1 MTATPSKCHPSPR
14 FVLGIALLASFLL
27 LPPLAISPA
36 GNAQQA
42 EPAAPA
48 NDAPSYTADL
58 PGSALWQD
66 TGLDLQRGDT
76 VRIIANGELNY
87 AGAKQ
92 PAGPDGLAR
101 SLKDMIRFLPIGAA
115 GRGALIARIGAGE
128 PGNPF
133 FVGTSSRFIAQ
144 ATGRLFLGINQM
156 PGDRGDGSYHVTVR
170 ILSRAPA
177 SAPGS
182 PATGH
187 TDPPFSAVFC
197 TVLEREHPDSGQWGP
212 CADYMENPVD
222 ERVALRAIP
231 SSYHVAIVAGVLSV
245 CGGDSSAFLEGRQ
258 HMRSAHGISVDVIA
272 ATSGSS
278 AANGKIIAQFIR
290 DGFRK
295 DGRKF
300 ILLGY
305 SKGAPDI
312 LEAVAGDPEAG
323 RSVAA
328 LITVAG
334 AIGGSPIADFMPVQA
349 QQWIQAITHGQCKG
363 DLYSALHSLRRDVR
377 QKFLAEHP
385 DPGFPVYS
393 ISAVSSKA
401 DTSKVLLEGWMFL
414 SIFGQPEDSQLL
426 ESDTRYPGGHV
437 LGAVY
442 ADHIAVA
449 DSYDNSTDAEL
460 KKLVNHNHFPRTTL
474 LESLLRYV
482 LSDLNASRPSSA
494 SAADSSR

>member
-1 MTATPSKCHPSPR
+1 MTSPLSTFRSWPR
-14 FVLGIALLASFLL
+14 FVLGITLLVSILL
-27 LPPLAISPA
+27 LLPLAISPA
-36 GNAQQA
+36 GSGQQA
-42 EPAAPA
+42 QPPASDP
-48 NDAPSYTADL
+48 PSYTADL

-66 TGLDLQRGDT
+66 TGLDLQQGDT
-76 VRIIANGELNY
+76 VRVIANGELNY

-101 SLKDMIRFLPIGAA
+101 SLKDMIRFLPIGEA
-115 GRGALIARIGAGE
+115 GRGALIARIGASPAGT
-128 PGNPF
+128 PF
-133 FVGTSSRFIAQ
+133 FVGTSSQFKAQ

-156 PGDRGDGSYHVTVR
+156 AGDRGDGSYHVTIR
-170 ILSRAPA
+170 ILSHAPEGA
-177 SAPGS
+177 RN
-182 PATGH
+182 
-187 TDPPFSAVFC
+187 PPSSRNDAVAFSALFC
-197 TVLEREHPDSGQWGP
+197 TVLEREQPDAGQWGP
-212 CADYMENPVD
+212 CADYIEAPSGD
-222 ERVALRAIP
+222 RVSLGSIP
-231 SSYHVAIVAGVLSV
+231 HSYHIAIVPGVLSV
-245 CGGDSSAFLEGRQ
+245 CGGDSTAFLEGRQ
-258 HMRSAHGISVDVIA
+258 HLRSAHGISADVIT

-278 AANGKIIAQFIR
+278 TANGNIIAQFIR

-312 LEAVAGDPEAG
+312 LEAVAGDPEAA
-323 RSVAA
+323 RDVAA

-334 AIGGSPIADFMPVQA
+334 AIGGSPIADLMPGQA
-349 QQWIQAITHGQCKG
+349 QQWIQAISHGQCKG
-363 DLYSALHSLRRDVR
+363 DLYSAFQSLRRDVR
-377 QKFLAEHP
+377 RKFLAQHP

-414 SIFGQPEDSQLL
+414 SIYGQPEDSQLL
-426 ESDTRYPGGHV
+426 ESDTRYPGGHT

-482 LSDLNASRPSSA
+482 TSDLNASRPSPA
-494 SAADSSR
+494 SAAP